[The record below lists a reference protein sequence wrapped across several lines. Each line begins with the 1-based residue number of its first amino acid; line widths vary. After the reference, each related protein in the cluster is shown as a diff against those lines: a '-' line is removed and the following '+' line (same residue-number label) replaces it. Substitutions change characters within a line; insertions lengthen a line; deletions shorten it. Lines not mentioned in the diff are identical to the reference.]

1 MLPSYFSNLSLSSS
15 VAPEIEARSQV
26 CISSPFKVLSLV
38 QIAISK
44 CPFPTFYV
52 KPTEMSEMLESFN
65 KMNETKL
72 KGLLCLFF
80 VFKFVFFS

>member
-1 MLPSYFSNLSLSSS
+1 MLPSHFSNLSLSSS

-38 QIAISK
+38 QIAK
-44 CPFPTFYV
+44 FPFPTFYV